1 MNAGKIDR
9 QPAYVLH
16 GRAYRE
22 TSLLLEVLTPD
33 YGRLALVARG
43 ARRPRSDLRGRLLP
57 FQPLALSWFGKNE
70 VRTLHVADWQGG
82 VPQLSGL
89 PLICGFYLNELMLR
103 LTLRDDPQPALWQVY
118 DQAVRA
124 LALRQGPAAVLRRF
138 ELELIRGL
146 GYAPQLD
153 RDEQGAEIDP
163 ERVYCCR
170 PGLAPQL
177 DQGFQALDR
186 VAMVRGATLLALA
199 ESDFSAELT
208 RREARGFLRLILTEL
223 LGDESR
229 LATRDLLQA
238 LNPLREPA

>member
-16 GRAYRE
+16 SRAYRE

-89 PLICGFYLNELMLR
+89 PLICGFYLNELMMR
-103 LTLRDDPQPALWQVY
+103 LTLRDDPHSGLWQVY
-118 DQAVRA
+118 DQAVRG
-124 LALRQGPAAVLRRF
+124 LAVSQSVSGLLRRF
-138 ELELIRGL
+138 ELELIRQL

-153 RDEQGAEIDP
+153 MDDQGRAIDP
-163 ERVYCCR
+163 DRIYCCR
-170 PGLAPQL
+170 PGHAPQL
-177 DQGFQALDR
+177 DPGLVPVDR
-186 VAMVRGATLLALA
+186 VAMVRGATLQALA
-199 ESDFSAELT
+199 DTDFSHELT
-208 RREARGFLRLILTEL
+208 RREARGFLRLILAEL
-223 LGDESR
+223 LGDDAR
-229 LATRDLLQA
+229 LATRELLQS
-238 LNPLREPA
+238 LNPLSE